1 MLLLSARVR
10 HQTYPVIT
18 GQDEAEALRA
28 ITTVSRH
35 GAGISVGVAVLHL
48 NDSGHSL
55 PAFEIRKRMFRFVN
69 GLFYYFSICF
79 RDCGRWLPKS
89 HDFTINFELVIL
101 NNFCFGN
108 NSILWLQT
116 KVITN
121 ALISKLRQVLIKGI
135 ALTRLLLMQ

>member
-1 MLLLSARVR
+1 MCCFNYERKNTNREYVDAFLKFEVCGPLCVTQAYSMLLLSARVR

-79 RDCGRWLPKS
+79 RDCGR
-89 HDFTINFELVIL
+89 
-101 NNFCFGN
+101 
-108 NSILWLQT
+108 
-116 KVITN
+116 
-121 ALISKLRQVLIKGI
+121 
-135 ALTRLLLMQ
+135 